1 MLGPA
6 AVELVAGFTH
16 RTRVAPWARHPKPSE
31 QPVSMIEPL
40 PALRAVRT
48 ARQFA
53 ALPELPAYV
62 EVAVS

>member
-1 MLGPA
+1 MLADPD
-6 AVELVAGFTH
+6 VESVAGLVH
-16 RTRVAPWARHPKPSE
+16 RTRNGLWTRHPKPAE

-62 EVAVS
+62 EVAES